1 LRENQ
6 ESMNVRWKGQHWFLL
21 LTAAS
26 ITCEILAIPRDAR
39 PLDATAVLLA
49 LAALLVLR
57 PARH

>member
-1 LRENQ
+1 
-6 ESMNVRWKGQHWFLL
+6 MNVRWKGQHWFLL